1 MKKNIKARRRG
12 TSVLALGAA
21 LSIGAVITP
30 VATAAPATA
39 TTQTQVSGDNAPVFA
54 AGGFNLGNLA
64 DKFRDALSNT
74 DAQEISSGVDALRS
88 EIEKALNNEA
98 LVSQLNQD
106 GQSQSVET
114 LEKFLSEL
122 EANKDSL
129 SDIVITLNEVQDAYD
144 QLEGADA
151 GTDTETDTD
160 PDNTDAGE
168 NVTGIVDL
176 TMMTKDG
183 KITTTT
189 LEDLPQEALDYL
201 REALEAVMGD
211 AGENADN
218 NTGENTD
225 STGNL
230 SDSTSVAINITPD
243 GELSITV
250 DTDKTKGDTKTGE
263 EAAKDTASI
272 IEALNKLIEALGGDK
287 PDENDNADDDNT
299 DDTDKPGDTDKP
311 VTDEESQRD
320 RLVSAILALLGSDRG
335 DDTSTDAERDALIV
349 IAKALQDGKDVDLE
363 KLTIEQLITVLDWLN
378 NGIPEPSKSKDKESD
393 KSKEQQIHDLNKA
406 VRDEINAL
414 DKQNTQNTKP
424 QDTGNTNTGTDTGNS
439 DSSYT
444 RSTDRVQVEDNT
456 SDSGSDNSGGS
467 GLGSISSLGSGLGS
481 TTSTSTGFDS
491 KSGSKSGTSSNSGSS
506 NSGTSPNSGTNS
518 SDSTDNTTTPTEQ
531 PEVEP
536 VSEELAVTGNSTQV
550 MLTSLALLGLIG
562 AGAMTMALRRT
573 RVE

>member
-1 MKKNIKARRRG
+1 MNKNIKARRRG
-12 TSVLALGAA
+12 ASVLALGAA
-21 LSIGAVITP
+21 LSIGAVVTP
-30 VATAAPATA
+30 VATAAPASAGPATA
-39 TTQTQVSGDNAPVFA
+39 ATAATQTQERSDNVPVFA
-54 AGGFNLGNLA
+54 ASGLNLGNLA

-74 DAQEISSGVDALRS
+74 DAQEISSGVDELRT
-88 EIEKALNNEA
+88 EIEKALTNED
-98 LVSQLNQD
+98 LRSQLNDQE

-114 LEKFLSEL
+114 LEKFLADL

-129 SDIVITLNEVQDAYD
+129 SDIVITLSEVQDAYD
-144 QLEGADA
+144 QLEGADT
-151 GTDTETDTD
+151 GTDAETDTDSTD

-168 NVTGIVDL
+168 NITGIVDL

-189 LEDLPQEALDYL
+189 LEDLPQEALDQL
-201 REALEAVMGD
+201 REALEVVTGD
-211 AGENADN
+211 TGENADE
-218 NTGENTD
+218 NTGDDADNN
-225 STGNL
+225 TGNL

-250 DTDKTKGDTKTGE
+250 DTDKSKGDTKTGA
-263 EAAKDTASI
+263 EAAKDTAGI
-272 IEALNKLIEALGGDK
+272 IDALNKLIEALGGEK
-287 PDENDNADDDNT
+287 PDENDNT
-299 DDTDKPGDTDKP
+299 DDTDKPA
-311 VTDEESQRD
+311 TDEEAQRD

-335 DDTSTDAERDALIV
+335 DDTSTDAERDALIA
-349 IAKALQDGKDVDLE
+349 IAKALQDGKDVNLE
-363 KLTIEQLITVLDWLN
+363 KLTTEQLITVLDWLN

-393 KSKEQQIHDLNKA
+393 KSKEQQIQDLNKA

-424 QDTGNTNTGTDTGNS
+424 SDTGNTNTGTDTGNS

-444 RSTDRVQVEDNT
+444 RPTDRVEVGNNT
-456 SDSGSDNSGGS
+456 NDSGSGGSGGS
-467 GLGSISSLGSGLGS
+467 GLGSIGSLGSGLGS
-481 TTSTSTGFDS
+481 TTSTSTGSDS
-491 KSGSKSGTSSNSGSS
+491 KSGSGSSGSTSGTSS
-506 NSGTSPNSGTNS
+506 
-518 SDSTDNTTTPTEQ
+518 SDDTEDTTTPTEQ

-562 AGAMTMALRRT
+562 AGAMTIALRRT